1 VEHRSI
7 KGALLPHL
15 VLLGD
20 SIFDNAVYV
29 PGHPA
34 VIEQVRTALPRD
46 WRATLLAV
54 DGNIAI
60 DVVRHLEKLPADATH
75 LAISTGGNN
84 ALIASGILGQPAH
97 SVSAVLHEMA
107 DIQADFR
114 REYREMLSA
123 VRAHRLPTL
132 VCTIYDAIPGLDRD
146 AVAALTLFNDV
157 ILREAIAAGIPV
169 LDLRLLCN
177 ENSDYSPLSPIEPSH
192 LGGRKIAEALV
203 RIVTSHDFSRGE
215 TVIYSQA

>member
-1 VEHRSI
+1 M
-7 KGALLPHL
+7 PHL

-34 VIEQVRTALPRD
+34 VIEQVRSALPRD

-60 DVVRHLEKLPADATH
+60 DVVRHLEKLPTDATH
-75 LAISTGGNN
+75 LAVSAGGNN
-84 ALIASGILGQPAH
+84 ALIASDILAQPAK
-97 SVSAVLHEMA
+97 SVSAVLHDIA
-107 DIQADFR
+107 NIQAEFR

-123 VRAHRLPTL
+123 VLDRRVPTL
-132 VCTIYDAIPGLDRD
+132 VCTIYDAIPGLEDD
-146 AVAALTLFNDV
+146 ALAALTLFNDV

-169 LDLRLLCN
+169 LDLRLLCDKP
-177 ENSDYSPLSPIEPSH
+177 SDYSSLSPIEPSH
-192 LGGRKIAEALV
+192 VGGRKIAEALA
-203 RIVTSHDFSRGE
+203 RIITTHDFRRPES
-215 TVIYSQA
+215 VIYTQA